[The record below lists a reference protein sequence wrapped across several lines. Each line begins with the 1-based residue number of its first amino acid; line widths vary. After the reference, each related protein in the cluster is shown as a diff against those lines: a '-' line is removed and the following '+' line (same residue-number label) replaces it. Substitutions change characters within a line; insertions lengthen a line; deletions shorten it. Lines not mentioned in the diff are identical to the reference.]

1 MSEGG
6 PLSAFTFSGLR
17 AGVEWLDI
25 EVAKVEIEVWGVLRG
40 EEGNIVALDGNS
52 RAEDGDMG
60 VSEAEVETGEVCAR
74 VIREAR
80 GLV

>member
-1 MSEGG
+1 MSEGD
-6 PLSAFTFSGLR
+6 PLSAFAFSGLR

-25 EVAKVEIEVWGVLRG
+25 EVARVEIEVWGVFRG
-40 EEGNIVALDGNS
+40 EEGNIVALG
-52 RAEDGDMG
+52 GDIR
-60 VSEAEVETGEVCAR
+60 VSEAEVETGEVCTR

>member
-6 PLSAFTFSGLR
+6 PLSAFAISGLR

-25 EVAKVEIEVWGVLRG
+25 EVAKVEIEVWGVRRG

-52 RAEDGDMG
+52 RAEDDDMR

-74 VIREAR
+74 IIGEAR

>member
-1 MSEGG
+1 M
-6 PLSAFTFSGLR
+6 SAFTSSGLR

-25 EVAKVEIEVWGVLRG
+25 EVARVEIEVWGVLRG
-40 EEGNIVALDGNS
+40 EEGNIVALDGNAG
-52 RAEDGDMG
+52 AEDSGMR

-74 VIREAR
+74 VIEEAR

>member
-1 MSEGG
+1 MSEWG

-25 EVAKVEIEVWGVLRG
+25 EVAKVEIEVLGVLRG
-40 EEGNIVALDGNS
+40 EEDNIVALNGNA
-52 RAEDGDMG
+52 RAENGDMR

-74 VIREAR
+74 VIGEAW